1 MEDRKELS
9 MRYTRTKDTIAFIG
23 MFIPIAFLL
32 AILLS
37 GFCKHLAGALYRI
50 TDNFY
55 LVLIMYVSI
64 LGVIIYLLEL
74 PLNFYNGF
82 TLEHK
87 FKLSNET
94 LSHWVG
100 DEIKRSI
107 ISVVF
112 FFAVIF
118 LVYFALRNFPDIWW
132 LIVGAASAVISL
144 IINQIFPI
152 LLIPI
157 FFKQTPLKDE
167 TLKNRLIEL
176 SKKAGTFV
184 RGIFEIDLSKKTKK
198 GNAALCGIGR
208 TRRIILGDTI
218 LKDYTP
224 EEIELVLAHEM
235 GHHKLNHIWKSFFMS
250 TAATF
255 MALFFAD
262 WLLKSFAALFHLGA
276 ICDISGFPI
285 LALGVL
291 VFDTFASPLSNTYMR
306 RLERAADIFALKLTG
321 KPREFISMM
330 EKLSSQNL
338 RLVDPGKLA
347 EVFLYNHPP
356 VSKRIKLAEEFLQR
370 AQSNH

>member
-9 MRYTRTKDTIAFIG
+9 RRYTRTKDAIAFIDI
-23 MFIPIAFLL
+23 FIPIAFLL
-32 AILLS
+32 AILLTK
-37 GFCKHLAGALYRI
+37 FCRHLAGALYHI

-55 LVLIMYVSI
+55 LLLFIYVSI
-64 LGVIIYLLEL
+64 LGCAIYLLEL
-74 PLNFYNGF
+74 PVHFYNSF
-82 TLEHK
+82 TLEHR
-87 FKLSNET
+87 FGLSNQT
-94 LSHWVG
+94 LFGWIK
-100 DEIKRSI
+100 DEAKRAL
-107 ISVVF
+107 ISSVF
-112 FFAVIF
+112 FLLILLF
-118 LVYFALRNFPDIWW
+118 VYFSLRNFPRTWW

-157 FFKQTPLKDE
+157 FFKQVPLKDE
-167 TLKNRLIEL
+167 TLKSRLMEL

-224 EEIELVLAHEM
+224 DEIELVLAHEM
-235 GHHKLNHIWKSFFMS
+235 GHHKLHHIRKSFIVS
-250 TAATF
+250 TASTF
-255 MALFFAD
+255 LALFFAD
-262 WLLKSFAALFHLGA
+262 WLLKSFAGIFHLGA
-276 ICDISGFPI
+276 ICDIAGFPI

-356 VSKRIKLAEEFLQR
+356 VSKRIKLAEEFLKR
-370 AQSNH
+370 